1 MQSQTSA
8 IETSRRTATLAAPFL
23 RYAIGTSALGSF
35 VVAVSPQGVAA
46 ILFGET
52 QPGMVE
58 DLRAR
63 FVVDSRKDEMGLAA
77 TVKSVATAIAAPNG
91 KLDIALDP
99 AGTDFQR
106 KVWQALRRI
115 PVGTTVSYADVAGAL
130 GAPRSVRA
138 VAQACG
144 ANPIAVLIPCHRVVR
159 SDGALG
165 GYRWGTERKSML
177 LRMEGAL

>member
-8 IETSRRTATLAAPFL
+8 AETSRRAEALAAPIL
-23 RYAIGTSALGSF
+23 RYATGTCALGSF
-35 VVAVSPQGVAA
+35 LVAVSSRGIAA

-52 QPGMVE
+52 RQGMLE

-63 FVVDSRKDEMGLAA
+63 FLVDSCEDEMGLAA
-77 TVKSVATAIAAPNG
+77 VVRSVATAIGAPNG
-91 KLDIALDP
+91 KVDIPLDP
-99 AGTDFQR
+99 AGSDFQR

-115 PVGTTVSYADVAGAL
+115 PMGSTASYADIARAI
-130 GAPRSVRA
+130 GAPRSMRA

-165 GYRWGTERKSML
+165 GYRWGAGRKAML
-177 LRMEGAL
+177 LRAEGAL